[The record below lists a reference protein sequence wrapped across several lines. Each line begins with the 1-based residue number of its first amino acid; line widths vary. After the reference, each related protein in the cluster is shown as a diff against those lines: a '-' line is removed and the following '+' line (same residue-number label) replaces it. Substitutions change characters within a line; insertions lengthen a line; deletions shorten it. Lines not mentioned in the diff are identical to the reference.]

1 MSPEGWHSL
10 GRLPGRAEEVGA
22 APGDAGEWMGGT
34 DICRTD
40 EQALLAEKSLKVTA
54 FWWLEYLGLPYATAA
69 LSQGLDGGD
78 WPGVVQPF
86 LRLCPD
92 WDPGNKAI

>member
-10 GRLPGRAEEVGA
+10 GWLPGRAEEVGA

-40 EQALLAEKSLKVTA
+40 EQALLTEKSLEVTA
-54 FWWLEYLGLPYATAA
+54 FWWLEYLGLSYATAA
-69 LSQGLDGGD
+69 LSQGLDGETGLG
-78 WPGVVQPF
+78 WSSPF
-86 LRLCPD
+86 
-92 WDPGNKAI
+92 